1 MDVVCKCLVVTVE
14 EYCVLAIVLR
24 CMNLICQKKMYSIR
38 WGMNRHLDCFK
49 QYEPLI
55 DIHVLYLLF
64 SIFIHINLFI
74 AAVTDGL

>member
-1 MDVVCKCLVVTVE
+1 
-14 EYCVLAIVLR
+14 
-24 CMNLICQKKMYSIR
+24 
-38 WGMNRHLDCFK
+38 MNRHLDCFK

>member
-24 CMNLICQKKMYSIR
+24 YMNLICQKKMYSIR